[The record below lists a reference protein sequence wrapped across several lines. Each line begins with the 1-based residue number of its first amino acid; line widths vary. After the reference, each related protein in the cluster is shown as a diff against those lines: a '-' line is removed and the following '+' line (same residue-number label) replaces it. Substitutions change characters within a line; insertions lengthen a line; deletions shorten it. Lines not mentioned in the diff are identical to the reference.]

1 MKTCNHCGET
11 KATAEFH
18 KAKNMRDGLQAR
30 CKVCMRAY
38 TEKRQLQN
46 LYGITIEQRDEM
58 IEQQQGKCAICLS
71 SDPGGRGQ
79 WHVDHN
85 HTTGEI
91 RGMLCHLCNIGLGM
105 FKDNPNL
112 LLAAEVYLSHN
123 PQSAYA
129 H

>member
-1 MKTCNHCGET
+1 MKTCTKCGET
-11 KATAEFH
+11 KPLTEFH
-18 KAKNMRDGLQAR
+18 KHKRNRDGRQGR
-30 CKVCMRAY
+30 CKPCNIATATVKNLEY
-38 TEKRQLQN
+38 

-71 SDPGGRGQ
+71 SDPGGNGQ

-85 HTTGEI
+85 HKTGEI
-91 RGMLCHLCNIGLGM
+91 RGMLCHHCNIGLGM

-123 PQSAYA
+123 PQSAYSY
-129 H
+129 